1 VTDVALYAR
10 GVATAVVAWE
20 ELARTSTDAAV
31 RRLPGVTAAVF
42 PHDPER
48 TVYNNAVLKQ
58 DMTAAERTTALAAL
72 EDAYAEAG
80 VTRFA
85 AWVHESDHAMRT
97 ELEQH
102 GYTLDSSTR
111 AMGMPLADIR
121 LPRPELELAEIDW
134 ESYLRTFGLPAG
146 LLTHADRS
154 AFHVRVAGF
163 GGEAVATATAFD
175 HGSDCGI
182 YNVVTVAQFRRH
194 GLATALTTLLLYE
207 ARDRGRRTAS
217 VQSTEI
223 GERVYA
229 AVGFRDFGRILEFVP
244 A

>member
-1 VTDVALYAR
+1 MTDVELYAC
-10 GVATAVVAWE
+10 GIATAVAAWE

-31 RRLPGVTAAVF
+31 RRLTGVTAAVF
-42 PHDPER
+42 PHEPER

-58 DMTAAERTTALAAL
+58 NLTADERRLALDAL
-72 EDAYAEAG
+72 EETYFEVG

-102 GYTLDSSTR
+102 GYTLDSSTQ

-146 LLTHADRS
+146 LLSHADRT
-154 AFHVRVAGF
+154 ALRVLVARVD
-163 GGEAVATATAFD
+163 GEAVATATAFD
-175 HGSDCGI
+175 HRSDCGI
-182 YNVVTVAQFRRH
+182 YNVMTLAHSRRN
-194 GLATALTTLLLYE
+194 GLATALTTLQLHE
-207 ARDRGRRTAS
+207 ARARGCRTAS

-223 GERVYA
+223 AQRVYA
-229 AVGFRDFGRILEFVP
+229 AVGFRDLGRILEFVP